1 MSPGPSLPAPVPA
14 ASEVDAKLVAYLNL
28 KLREIGQPGVPAAM
42 AGDGLAP
49 LVDHFL
55 ALSREKDR
63 ALSRH
68 LCPVDQR
75 LQNFLYDQLEAG
87 PDLGGEVPRLPASS
101 LVLDR
106 AGLARV
112 LSLPPGADE
121 HRSAILSSYRVQ
133 QGVLHNPKA
142 DRRTTQGIFHIADLG
157 LPVPDDKKAVP
168 AHVFGRL
175 LRHALNPP
183 ADLLRLPF
191 TASAP
196 TPAECFV
203 TLLLRPDGDA
213 LLRPGGARGQPRLRR
228 AHLRQRR
235 RP

>member
-1 MSPGPSLPAPVPA
+1 MNSGAYLPAPVPA
-14 ASEVDAKLVAYLNL
+14 ADGADAQLVAYLNL
-28 KLREIGQPGVPAAM
+28 KLREIGQPGVIGTA
-42 AGDGLAP
+42 AGDGLAR

-87 PDLGGEVPRLPASS
+87 PDLGGEVPRLPAST

-112 LSLPPGADE
+112 LSLPPGADD

-142 DRRTTQGIFHIADLG
+142 DRRTTQ
-157 LPVPDDKKAVP
+157 AVSYT
-168 AHVFGRL
+168 HL
-175 LRHALNPP
+175 
-183 ADLLRLPF
+183 
-191 TASAP
+191 
-196 TPAECFV
+196 
-203 TLLLRPDGDA
+203 
-213 LLRPGGARGQPRLRR
+213 R
-228 AHLRQRR
+228 AHET
-235 RP
+235 